1 MSVPPSP
8 LVEIFGQ
15 NSSAQLIVY
24 LVFNH
29 GNEFTLADVAERLKI
44 SKARVSKMKEG
55 LVKYNIIHETRRVG
69 KTTYYRYDRNSKL
82 GKIIYELVFNAGTVD
97 HAAAHAAATA
107 PQQSKKDNKDNG
119 GGKIIIA

>member
-44 SKARVSKMKEG
+44 SKAKVSKMKEG
-55 LVKYNIIHETRRVG
+55 LIKYNIIRETRRVG
-69 KTTYYRYDRNSKL
+69 KTSYYRYDRNSKL
-82 GKIIYELVFNAGTVD
+82 GKLIYELVFNAGTVD
-97 HAAAHAAATA
+97 HASIHAAATA
-107 PQQSKKDNKDNG
+107 MPSPKKDKDDG